1 MTTTD
6 AVSSTIS
13 GVRRELLVGGVW
25 REAAGGRA
33 FAVEDPATG
42 DQLCAVADASPE
54 DAMAALDAAS
64 SVQPSWAET
73 APRERADILRRAHQL
88 MAERCDTL
96 AALITL
102 EMGKSLA
109 ESRREVAY
117 GADYF
122 RWFSEEAVRIAGE
135 WKVNAA
141 GDGRVL
147 TMRQPVGP
155 CLLIT
160 PWNVPL
166 ALPARKIAPAIA
178 AGCTMVLKPASQ
190 TPLSALALAELL
202 ADAGLPDGVVNV
214 FPTSTSGATTQPLF
228 HDPRLRKVS
237 FTGSTQVGKVLIERA
252 AANVLRVSMELGGN
266 APFIVCSD
274 ADVDAAVIGAVT
286 AKMRNLGEACVA
298 ANRFLVHEDVAEEFT
313 AKLAAHMGKMVVGS
327 GLDPAADV
335 GPLINAAARDNVAAL
350 VDDAVDAGARV
361 VVGGTSPDGPG
372 YFYPPTVLA
381 DVPPSARVCHEEIF
395 GPVAP
400 IATFSSDR
408 EMIRAANDTQFGLV
422 SYVFTR
428 DIGRAV
434 WLSERLESGMVGL
447 NRGFVSDAGAP
458 FGGIKHSGLGREGGS
473 IGIDDYLNVKYVAV
487 DIPPE

>member
-6 AVSSTIS
+6 AVSSAIS

-202 ADAGLPDGVVNV
+202 ADAGLPDGVINV